1 MAAAAAALVRR
12 AGVQKWMASGV
23 IIAAA
28 VAALAPTPAAWVEQ
42 TYSRQWYVAGQRIL
56 TPVSGLVGFSLL
68 DLLAIAGMLGLGF
81 WWWRGLRRSGS
92 EGRGRAVALA
102 RLALHTAALAAALY
116 LVFLAMWGLNYR
128 RVPLTAKLD
137 YDAARISSAAL
148 VSLASESVDR
158 LNALYEPAAAK
169 PWPSLG
175 ELPARYGSAFA
186 VVQRRLGAARP
197 AVAGR
202 PKATLLT
209 AYFRRAGID
218 GMISPFSLEVL
229 VNGAVLPFERP
240 FLVAHEW
247 SHLAGY
253 ANESEASFVG
263 VLICLAGDA
272 QSRYSAWLYLS
283 QQLVRHL
290 SQAERERVWAGLDG
304 GRGKTCGRSRRA
316 SAKPC
321 RWCGVARAAS
331 TTGTCAPT
339 GSLRGLPAT
348 AWWSTC
354 CWGPTGRPFGGSSR
368 ARSTPTALCSR
379 PCRPGDMIAP
389 RCGEDDVQAGDNGQ
403 GRRGQLA
410 GGIGEVRVGGRCE
423 DRGEGAH
430 ARASAGRP
438 RHDCRGAVLPLRRVV
453 RPIVTTASRAG
464 W

>member
-1 MAAAAAALVRR
+1 MAAEAAALVRR
-12 AGVQKWMASGV
+12 AGVQKWMAPGV

-92 EGRGRAVALA
+92 EGRGRVVALA

-186 VVQRRLGAARP
+186 VVQRRLGATRP

-304 GRGKTCGRSRRA
+304 GPREDLRAIAARLREAVPVVRRSASRVYDRYLRA
-316 SAKPC
+316 N
-321 RWCGVARAAS
+321 RIAAGIAS
-331 TTGTCAPT
+331 YGLVVDLLLGTDGT
-339 GSLRGLPAT
+339 PA
-348 AWWSTC
+348 W
-354 CWGPTGRPFGGSSR
+354 R
-368 ARSTPTALCSR
+368 
-379 PCRPGDMIAP
+379 
-389 RCGEDDVQAGDNGQ
+389 E
-403 GRRGQLA
+403 LA
-410 GGIGEVRVGGRCE
+410 GPIDPHGVVQPPV
-423 DRGEGAH
+423 
-430 ARASAGRP
+430 SP
-438 RHDCRGAVLPLRRVV
+438 R
-453 RPIVTTASRAG
+453 
-464 W
+464 